1 MIFNFCLRRVL
12 RSVILYNLVT
22 TRQRVESVKALKYQP
37 NNMKE
42 ALLTVAD
49 EKKPSKV
56 RSKAD
61 SLANNNQG
69 NIEFILA
76 TVVWYDI
83 LFAVNTISKTLEAA
97 DIQLDIAAQQVEW
110 LFTQL
115 KKYQDNGFPSALIT
129 AKQITC
135 EMGTEKASEIDQ
147 DVRPYGVA
155 TAKAPCISKSPS
167 D

>member
-1 MIFNFCLRRVL
+1 
-12 RSVILYNLVT
+12 
-22 TRQRVESVKALKYQP
+22 
-37 NNMKE
+37 MKE
-42 ALLTVAD
+42 AVLTVAD

-97 DIQLDIAAQQVEW
+97 DIQLDIAA
-110 LFTQL
+110 
-115 KKYQDNGFPSALIT
+115 
-129 AKQITC
+129 
-135 EMGTEKASEIDQ
+135 
-147 DVRPYGVA
+147 
-155 TAKAPCISKSPS
+155 
-167 D
+167 